1 VQTATSAAPRSNH
14 RRTGTRIAIGV
25 TPPIVKDVACRQPAW
40 FGVAPMSQQRFEDQT
55 AIVTGAG
62 SGLGAATARRLS
74 GEGARVACLD
84 VAVEAAEA
92 TAHGCGNGSRAYG
105 VDVSNPDAV
114 RTAVTKAAADL
125 GRPSVVVNCAGI
137 GRFYHSH
144 EMPFA
149 DWQKIIGVN
158 LTGTFLVCQAAIPLL
173 LDGGGSI
180 VNVASNAGLMGQPYS
195 AAYCASKGGVV
206 QLTRAL
212 ADEYLERGIRVNCVA
227 PGGIATP
234 LQDAFR
240 IMPENIEFKKLAK
253 IRTPLGNA
261 QPDEVAALIA
271 FVASEEGRY
280 MTGAIV
286 SIDGGLTM

>member
-1 VQTATSAAPRSNH
+1 
-14 RRTGTRIAIGV
+14 V
-25 TPPIVKDVACRQPAW
+25 TPAIVKDVARALPAW
-40 FGVAPMSQQRFEDQT
+40 FGVAPMSQQRFTDQI

-84 VAVEAAEA
+84 VAFEAAQS
-92 TAHGCGNGSRAYG
+92 TARDCGTGSRAYA
-105 VDVSNPDAV
+105 VDVSNPEAV
-114 RTAVTKAAADL
+114 RDGVGKAAAEL

-158 LTGTFLVCQAAIPLL
+158 LTGTFLVCQAALPLL
-173 LDGGGSI
+173 LDGGGTI
-180 VNVASNAGLMGQPYS
+180 VNVASNAGLMSQPYS

-240 IMPENIEFKKLAK
+240 IMPENIEFRKLAK

-261 QPDEVAALIA
+261 TPEEVAGLIA